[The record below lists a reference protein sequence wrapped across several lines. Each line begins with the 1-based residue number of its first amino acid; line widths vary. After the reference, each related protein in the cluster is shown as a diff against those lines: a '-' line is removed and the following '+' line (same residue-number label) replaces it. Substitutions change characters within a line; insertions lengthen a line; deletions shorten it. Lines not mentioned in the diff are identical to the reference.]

1 MSVNEWILT
10 IDGPSGSGKG
20 TVAQLVARKL
30 GWHYLDSGALYR
42 VLGVL
47 DLRKKMDLEDESSL
61 ADVARN
67 LELSFQSGDV
77 FLGSERIS
85 EEIRTEQ
92 TGNLAS
98 KIATMHPVR
107 EALLQWQRD
116 CAKAPGLVAVGRD
129 MGTVVFPRAKYK
141 IFLTAS
147 VSARAQRRFKQ
158 LRDKGFG
165 VNIRRLLHE
174 IAERDERDMNRVISP
189 LRAADDAICLD
200 STNMG
205 IDEVVSSVMN
215 LVRFE

>member
-47 DLRKKMDLEDESSL
+47 ALRKKMDLEDESSL

-116 CAKAPGLVAVGRD
+116 CAKAPGLVADGRD

>member
-47 DLRKKMDLEDESSL
+47 ALRKKMDLEDESSL

-116 CAKAPGLVAVGRD
+116 CAKAPGLVADGRD

-200 STNMG
+200 STNIG